1 MSEIDEKKPTHTN
14 IRSNDQGGGA
24 VLSMDDLID
33 ENQIAKGVAEG
44 SPLQNKEARES
55 LAYALGAAV
64 SQLKAFRMKAK
75 QKPLSAD
82 EAKYIPT
89 LCSNIKR
96 LCDAL
101 RVTEVND
108 DDEDI

>member
-1 MSEIDEKKPTHTN
+1 MSEIPEKKVFETRIDSVKNSVEP
-14 IRSNDQGGGA
+14 
-24 VLSMDDLID
+24 SMDDLID

-101 RVTEVND
+101 RVTEITD